1 MDLMSIFR
9 NAVAVGGHVA
19 EVIGVAV
26 ILIGVVV
33 ALVRYGAH
41 PHTLESDAAYDRLR
55 RELGRAIIVGLE
67 FLVAAEV
74 VRTVVIERTLENMV
88 VLAVIV
94 LIRTLLSFAMFVE
107 VEGRWP
113 WVRAPARCEPATPA
127 AGDPADADRS

>member
-1 MDLMSIFR
+1 MELIPQIKL
-9 NAVAVGGHVA
+9 AVAVAGHVA
-19 EVIGVAV
+19 ELIGVAV
-26 ILIGVVV
+26 ILLGVVV

-41 PHTLESDAAYDRLR
+41 PHTLESDGAYDRLR

-88 VLAVIV
+88 VLAVVV
-94 LIRTLLSFAMFVE
+94 LIRTLLSFALFVE

-113 WVRAPARCEPATPA
+113 WQRLR
-127 AGDPADADRS
+127 GDKGSSDDDVQGERGGK